1 MKNVKIILIYGSL
14 ILTPLFSIGQQL
26 PQFSQYMYN
35 TISINPAYAGS
46 REIMVI
52 NLLNRN
58 QWVGVNGAP
67 VTQTLSVHSSVPGTK
82 LGLGLSVIND
92 ERGYDNTTYVYTDV
106 SYTINLAE
114 KYWLAFGLKVGAS
127 KFSLDEEIYN
137 DPEYNNDPYLDYL
150 YDGWDPNF
158 GVGIYFRS
166 ENWYLGLSSP
176 KLVNYE
182 KRSSLEYIP
191 IDRVSY
197 YFNGGMLIKLN
208 NRNLQVKPTFLVK
221 YTNGAP
227 VSVDLSGNVFLYE
240 RLWLGLSYRT
250 NDSFGAM
257 ANFNVAKGLNIGY
270 AYDYITSNL
279 GPFTSGSHEI
289 ILQYE
294 FNFPRPRCKCEDL
307 HN

>member
-1 MKNVKIILIYGSL
+1 MKYLKIILLQGL
-14 ILTPLFSIGQQL
+14 LLLMPVFSIAQQL

-92 ERGYDNTTYVYTDV
+92 KLGYDNTTYIYSDV
-106 SYTINLAE
+106 SYTLNLSD

-127 KFSLDEEIYN
+127 KFSLDDDIYN
-137 DPEYNNDPYLDYL
+137 DPAYNNDPYLDYL
-150 YDGWDPNF
+150 YNGWDPNF

-166 ENWYLGLSSP
+166 DKFYMGLSSP
-176 KLVNYE
+176 KLVNYK
-182 KRSSLEYIP
+182 KRSDLDYIP

-197 YFNGGMLIKLN
+197 YLNGGYLWEYN
-208 NRNLQVKPTFLVK
+208 SSNLKFKPTFLLK

-227 VSVDLSGNVFLYE
+227 LSVDVTGNVLLYDK
-240 RLWLGLSYRT
+240 LWLGLSYRLK
-250 NDSFGAM
+250 DSFGAM
-257 ANFNVAKGLNIGY
+257 ANFNIAKGLNIGY
-270 AYDYITSNL
+270 AYDYITSDL
-279 GPFTSGSHEI
+279 APFTSGSHEI

-294 FNFPRPRCKCEDL
+294 FNFPRPRCKCTDL